1 VEFSDISYVGPPI
14 DDVSILAELPA
25 QLSQLLRER
34 NGFVAF
40 RGGLH
45 VRGASTAPEWHE
57 LRAAWKG
64 ERALCKL
71 FKRLRSTDVPFAQ
84 DALGDQFILRS
95 ERVWRLEAESD
106 MLEPLESNLVEFLQD
121 ASRDPVAFLRLE
133 PLLAFEAEGGRLA
146 PGQLLSVYPPFIAA
160 TEEKRSYRAINVAD
174 RLGFLASFAEQIRNI
189 PDGGEIHFSEYRA
202 ERDE

>member
-1 VEFSDISYVGPPI
+1 MRLAGAKAIQKSDAVDERHTEVEQNRVG
-14 DDVSILAELPA
+14 L
-25 QLSQLLRER
+25 
-34 NGFVAF
+34 
-40 RGGLH
+40 
-45 VRGASTAPEWHE
+45 
-57 LRAAWKG
+57 
-64 ERALCKL
+64 
-71 FKRLRSTDVPFAQ
+71 
-84 DALGDQFILRS
+84 
-95 ERVWRLEAESD
+95 
-106 MLEPLESNLVEFLQD
+106 NLVEFLQD

-160 TEEKRSYRAINVAD
+160 TDEKRSYRAINVAD